1 MALRG
6 TLGGTSGAL
15 WVALWGHFGWHFRG
29 TLGGTLGALWV
40 ALQGHFGWHFGGT
53 LDGTSEALWVSY
65 QGLFGWHFRGT
76 LGGALGEVDSEMPT
90 MAPFC
95 SSLLEQ
101 THRNY
106 QVYVVI
112 TPEIMILGTFII
124 P

>member
-1 MALRG
+1 MG
-6 TLGGTSGAL
+6 YMGTSGVL
-15 WVALWGHFGWHFRG
+15 WVALGCHFGWHFRVHFRVTLCG
-29 TLGGTLGALWV
+29 TLKLLWV
-40 ALQGHFGWHFGGT
+40 VLRGHFGWHFG
-53 LDGTSEALWVSY
+53 
-65 QGLFGWHFRGT
+65 GT

-112 TPEIMILGTFII
+112 TPEIMILRTFII

>member
-1 MALRG
+1 MTLQG
-6 TLGGTSGAL
+6 YFVWHFEVTLGGTSGAL
-15 WVALWGHFGWHFRG
+15 WVALRGH
-29 TLGGTLGALWV
+29 
-40 ALQGHFGWHFGGT
+40 
-53 LDGTSEALWVSY
+53 
-65 QGLFGWHFRGT
+65 FGWHFRGT